1 MYTFT
6 CTCNQFLAPGFSLSR
21 LSIIYHAQLLER
33 CRSLQRAVGRY
44 RNKLE
49 FSKGGGGG
57 GPDLLPPIPLPLDPR
72 MMYKCNWPFL
82 FFIFD
87 IIELYVLNNT

>member
-1 MYTFT
+1 MMYTFT

-57 GPDLLPPIPLPLDPR
+57 SGSPSPYPTTSRSAHD
-72 MMYKCNWPFL
+72 
-82 FFIFD
+82 
-87 IIELYVLNNT
+87 V